1 MPSLDAA
8 AVDQRQ
14 ASGIGRSFEK
24 IVARQALRVRQRKCK
39 LTRLNA
45 AWHLKSP
52 HTGTGR
58 RKIYFGS
65 IVLMCR
71 THSTR

>member
-1 MPSLDAA
+1 MG
-8 AVDQRQ
+8 QR
-14 ASGIGRSFEK
+14 E
-24 IVARQALRVRQRKCK
+24 CE

-45 AWHLKSP
+45 GCHYLA
-52 HTGTGR
+52 
-58 RKIYFGS
+58 S